1 MRPIY
6 HFAPKR
12 ILAHILIC
20 FLTFALARQAQ
31 HKLKE
36 HGCVVSVD
44 MLREELMEVQHS
56 ILSDQETGVLFKMPS
71 YMTENV
77 KNIYKIFGKEKD
89 LSIHRYIN

>member
-12 ILAHILIC
+12 ILAHILC

-36 HGCVVSVD
+36 HGCFVSVD
-44 MLREELMEVQHS
+44 ILREELMEVQHS
-56 ILSDQETGVLFKMPS
+56 ILSDQETGALFKMPS

-77 KNIYKIFGKEKD
+77 KNIYTIFGKEKD
-89 LSIHRYIN
+89 LSIQRYIN